1 MNKPTLLYAS
11 PFPPVK
17 SGISEYSSILVKELE
32 KDFDITLYT
41 EDYEITDK
49 TLEHFPVLRHGVDEV
64 RFKDYQYLLYNIG
77 NQPVYHGYIY
87 EAALQHPGFV
97 IMHDASIYYLFVGYH
112 QKKDDLYSSIY
123 FFEGASTLKD
133 IITSRKVDPL
143 GNIYYLH
150 SMATRYPLFRELLSS
165 GSKYIVHSRFA
176 KDRLLSSGLVKEMDV
191 LKTGLVSMVEK
202 DPVLI
207 QKKPLLEKYGI
218 PGESVIVAAFGFIA
232 ESKLNRETIHA
243 VRRLAQES
251 GKPLCYVMVGE
262 GGYVD
267 DKLAEGLI
275 IKTGYVSTDE
285 YCSFLEYADIVANL
299 RNPTRG
305 ETSATLMQ
313 ALEKG
318 KPCLVN
324 HGGWFSEVPDDC
336 VCRVSL
342 DNIEEEIYTGIKT
355 LLTDSQRRESI
366 VRSAK
371 EYAGKAGSPDL
382 IRKAIA
388 GFLTQS

>member
-1 MNKPTLLYAS
+1 MNKPALLYAS

-49 TLEHFPVLRHGVDEV
+49 SLDQFPVLRHGVDEI
-64 RFKDYQYLLYNIG
+64 RFEDYQYLLYNIG

-123 FFEGASTLKD
+123 CFEGASTLKD
-133 IITSRKVDPL
+133 IIASRKVDPL
-143 GNIYYLH
+143 GNIYFLH

-165 GSKYIVHSRFA
+165 GSKYIVHSQYA
-176 KDRLLSSGLVKEMDV
+176 KDRLLSSGLVKEGDI
-191 LKTGLVSMVEK
+191 LKAGHINIVEK
-202 DPVLI
+202 DSVLI
-207 QKKPLLEKYGI
+207 QKKPLLEKFGI

-267 DKLAEGLI
+267 DELTEGLI
-275 IKTGYVSTDE
+275 IKTGYVSIDE
-285 YCSFLEYADIVANL
+285 FNSFLEYADIVANL
-299 RNPTRG
+299 RYPTRG
-305 ETSATLMQ
+305 ETSGAMMR

-318 KPCLVN
+318 KPCLAN
-324 HGGWFSEVPDDC
+324 HGGWFSEIPDNC
-336 VCRVSL
+336 VYRISL
-342 DNIEEEIYTGIKT
+342 DDMEESIYTGIKT

-371 EYAGKAGSPDL
+371 EYAKKAGSPDL

-388 GFLTQS
+388 GFITQP